1 MKIIIIGG
9 VAGGATAAARLR
21 RNDEAAHIVLVERG
35 PYISFANCGLPY
47 HISGIIPEREQLL
60 VTSEPLFEARYA
72 VDVRTRTEAIAIDRQ
87 AQTVRLRNLHTGEET
102 DEGYDKL
109 LLSPGA
115 EAIHPNLPGVGS
127 PRVFTLRNIPDLD
140 RIMAHM
146 ASTQPRRAVVVGGG
160 YIGIEMAENL
170 LERGLS
176 TTLVEGASHILAPF
190 DDDMAAIVHAHMKDK
205 NLELYLSDK
214 IEHFEDKADHTV
226 VFLASG
232 KRLPADIV
240 VLAVGVRPETT
251 LARAAGL
258 ELGAT
263 GGIRVNAHLQTSDP
277 AIFAVGDAVEVTQTT
292 SGQPALIAL
301 AGPANRQGRL
311 AADNMLAAPGTALAR
326 YKGTLGT
333 AILKA
338 FDLAAACTGLNEAQ
352 LQAHGLAYHATITHS
367 GSHASYYP
375 GAKQLSLKLLYS
387 PEGRI
392 YGAQAVGADGA
403 DKRIDV
409 IATAMHTGLRVQDL
423 CDLELA
429 YAPPYGSAKDP
440 INIAGYV
447 ASNVLNGSHEVV
459 GWRELTTLDT
469 AQQVQLVDVRTPEEF
484 EIGTLPNARNIEL
497 DHLRER
503 LHLLDPQR
511 PVVVFCQIGVRGYLA
526 YRILRQRGFAHVR
539 NLTGGIKTYAWA
551 TEKQSNPDIFDHEDI
566 KRRDQASIEADM
578 AAAAAPCALVT
589 TGGERQVLY
598 AVGLQCPGPIMKTFR
613 AVQAMQPGELLEV
626 TASDPAFGRDIRAWA
641 NKTGHEVLSVEAT
654 KGLVKVLLRVG
665 QPAASLPATAAS
677 GGALGSA
684 GSVGSANAGMAVR
697 DKLTLVV
704 FSDDLDKVMAS
715 MIIANGAMAMGKPVS
730 LFFTFWGLNVLRRE
744 HPPHID
750 KPLMDRMFGAMLP
763 QGISHLDSISKLNNA
778 GLGVKLLRKVMRDK
792 HVDAPA
798 DLLATLVEGGAQLI
812 ACQMSMD
819 VMGIR
824 HEELI
829 DGVEIGGVAA
839 FLGEAQESGTTLFI

>member
-72 VDVRTRTEAIAIDRQ
+72 VDVRTRTEAIAIDRH
-87 AQTVRLRNLHTGEET
+87 AKTVRLRNLHTGEET

-115 EAIHPNLPGVGS
+115 EAIHPNLPGMGS

-140 RIMAHM
+140 RIMAHL
-146 ASTQPRRAVVVGGG
+146 AATQPRRAVVVGGG

-170 LERGLS
+170 LERGLF
-176 TTLVEGASHILAPF
+176 TTLVEGAAHILAPF

-205 NLELYLSDK
+205 HLELYLSDR
-214 IEHFEDKADHTV
+214 IERLEDKADHTV

-240 VLAVGVRPETT
+240 VVAVGVRPETT

-258 ELGAT
+258 ELGPT

-277 AIFAVGDAVEVTQTT
+277 DIFAVGDAVEVTQTT
-292 SGQPALIAL
+292 SGRPALIAL

-311 AADNMLAAPGTALAR
+311 AADNMLAPPGTALASYR
-326 YKGTLGT
+326 GTLGT

-338 FDLAAACTGLNEAQ
+338 FDLAAACTGLNEVQ
-352 LQAHGLAYHATITHS
+352 LQASGLAYRATITHS

-392 YGAQAVGADGA
+392 FGAQAVGADGA
-403 DKRIDV
+403 DKRIDT
-409 IATAMHTGLRVQDL
+409 IATAMHTGLTVQDL

-440 INIAGYV
+440 VNIAGYV
-447 ASNVLNGSHEVV
+447 ASNVLNGSHEVI
-459 GWRELTTLDT
+459 GWRELAALDT
-469 AQQVQLVDVRTPEEF
+469 AREVQLVDVRTPEEF

-511 PVVVFCQIGVRGYLA
+511 PVVVFCQIGMRGYLA
-526 YRILRQRGFAHVR
+526 YRILRQRGFAQVR
-539 NLTGGIKTYAWA
+539 NLTGGLKTYAWA
-551 TEKQSNPDIFDHEDI
+551 TEKQANPDIFDHEDI
-566 KRRDQASIEADM
+566 KRRDQASIEADL
-578 AAAAAPCALVT
+578 AAAPCALVS
-589 TGGERQVLY
+589 TGGERQVLN
-598 AVGLQCPGPIMKTFR
+598 AVGLQCPGPIMKTYR

-626 TASDPAFGRDIRAWA
+626 TASDPAFGRDVRAWA
-641 NKTGHEVLSVEAT
+641 TKTGHEVLGVDAA
-654 KGLVKVLLRVG
+654 KGLVKALIRVG
-665 QPAASLPATAAS
+665 PPAGQAPVAATPAGAA
-677 GGALGSA
+677 
-684 GSVGSANAGMAVR
+684 AVR

-715 MIIANGAMAMGKPVS
+715 MVIANGAMAMGKPVS

-750 KPLMDRMFGAMLP
+750 KPLMDRMFSAMLP
-763 QGISHLDSISKLNNA
+763 AGMGKLDSISKLNNA

-792 HVDAPA
+792 HVDDPTT
-798 DLLATLVEGGAQLI
+798 LLATLVEGGAQLI

-824 HEELI
+824 QEELI
-829 DGVEIGGVAA
+829 DGVELGGVAA

>member
-72 VDVRTRTEAIAIDRQ
+72 VDVRTRTEAIAIDRH
-87 AQTVRLRNLHTGEET
+87 AKTVRLRNLHTGEET

-115 EAIHPNLPGVGS
+115 EAIHPNLPGMGS

-140 RIMAHM
+140 RIMAHL
-146 ASTQPRRAVVVGGG
+146 AATQPRRAVVVGGG

-170 LERGLS
+170 LERGLF
-176 TTLVEGASHILAPF
+176 TTLVEGAAHILAPF

-205 NLELYLSDK
+205 HLELYLSDR
-214 IEHFEDKADHTV
+214 IERLEDKADHTV

-240 VLAVGVRPETT
+240 VVAVGVRPETT

-258 ELGAT
+258 ELGPT

-277 AIFAVGDAVEVTQTT
+277 DIFAVGDAVEVTQTT
-292 SGQPALIAL
+292 SGRPALIAL

-311 AADNMLAAPGTALAR
+311 AADNMLAPPGTALASYR
-326 YKGTLGT
+326 GTLGT

-338 FDLAAACTGLNEAQ
+338 FDLAAACTGLNEVQ
-352 LQAHGLAYHATITHS
+352 LQASGLAYRATITHS

-403 DKRIDV
+403 DKRIDT
-409 IATAMHTGLRVQDL
+409 IATAMHTGLTVQDL

-440 INIAGYV
+440 VNIAGYV
-447 ASNVLNGSHEVV
+447 ASNVLNGSHEVI
-459 GWRELTTLDT
+459 GWRELAALDT
-469 AQQVQLVDVRTPEEF
+469 AREVQLVDVRTPEEF
-484 EIGTLPNARNIEL
+484 EIGTLPNAHNIEL

-526 YRILRQRGFAHVR
+526 YRILRQRGFANVR
-539 NLTGGIKTYAWA
+539 NLTGGLKTYAWA
-551 TEKQSNPDIFDHEDI
+551 TEKQANPDIFDHEDI
-566 KRRDQASIEADM
+566 KRRDQASIEADL
-578 AAAAAPCALVT
+578 AAAPCALVS
-589 TGGERQVLY
+589 TGGERQVLN
-598 AVGLQCPGPIMKTFR
+598 AVGLQCPGPIMKTYR
-613 AVQAMQPGELLEV
+613 AVQAMRPGELLEV
-626 TASDPAFGRDIRAWA
+626 TASDPAFGRDVRAWA
-641 NKTGHEVLSVEAT
+641 TKTGHEVLGVDAA
-654 KGLVKVLLRVG
+654 KGLVKALIRVG
-665 QPAASLPATAAS
+665 PPAGQAPVAATPAGAA
-677 GGALGSA
+677 
-684 GSVGSANAGMAVR
+684 AVR

-715 MIIANGAMAMGKPVS
+715 MVIANGAMAMGKPVS

-750 KPLMDRMFGAMLP
+750 KPLMDRMFSAMLP
-763 QGISHLDSISKLNNA
+763 AGMGKLDSISKLNNA

-792 HVDAPA
+792 HVDDPTT
-798 DLLATLVEGGAQLI
+798 LLATLVEGGAQLI

-824 HEELI
+824 QEELI
-829 DGVEIGGVAA
+829 DGVELGGVAA

>member
-72 VDVRTRTEAIAIDRQ
+72 VDVRTRTEAIAIDRH
-87 AQTVRLRNLHTGEET
+87 AKTVRLRNLHTGEET

-115 EAIHPNLPGVGS
+115 EAIHPNLPGMGS

-140 RIMAHM
+140 RIMAHL
-146 ASTQPRRAVVVGGG
+146 AATQPRRAVVVGGG

-170 LERGLS
+170 LERGLF
-176 TTLVEGASHILAPF
+176 TTLVEGAAHILAPF

-205 NLELYLSDK
+205 HLELYLSDR
-214 IEHFEDKADHTV
+214 IERLEDKADHTV

-240 VLAVGVRPETT
+240 VVAVGVRPETT

-258 ELGAT
+258 ELGPT

-277 AIFAVGDAVEVTQTT
+277 DIFAVGDAVEVTQTT

-311 AADNMLAAPGTALAR
+311 AADNMLAPPGTALTSYR
-326 YKGTLGT
+326 GTLGT

-338 FDLAAACTGLNEAQ
+338 FDLAAACTGLNEVQ
-352 LQAHGLAYHATITHS
+352 LQANGLAYRATITHS

-403 DKRIDV
+403 DKRIDT
-409 IATAMHTGLRVQDL
+409 IATAMHTGLTVQDL

-440 INIAGYV
+440 VNIAGYV
-447 ASNVLNGSHEVV
+447 ASNVLNGSHEVI
-459 GWRELTTLDT
+459 GWRELAALDT
-469 AQQVQLVDVRTPEEF
+469 AREVQLVDVRTPEEF
-484 EIGTLPNARNIEL
+484 EIGTLPNAHNIEL

-526 YRILRQRGFAHVR
+526 YRILRQRGFANVR
-539 NLTGGIKTYAWA
+539 NLTGGLKTYAWA
-551 TEKQSNPDIFDHEDI
+551 TEKQANPDIFDHEDI
-566 KRRDQASIEADM
+566 KRRDQASIEADL
-578 AAAAAPCALVT
+578 AAAPCALVS
-589 TGGERQVLY
+589 TGGERQVLN
-598 AVGLQCPGPIMKTFR
+598 AVGLQCPGPIMKTYR
-613 AVQAMQPGELLEV
+613 AVQAMRPGELLEV
-626 TASDPAFGRDIRAWA
+626 TASDPAFGRDVRAWA
-641 NKTGHEVLSVEAT
+641 TKTGHEVLGVDAA
-654 KGLVKVLLRVG
+654 KGLVKALIRVG
-665 QPAASLPATAAS
+665 PPAGQAPVAATPAGAA
-677 GGALGSA
+677 
-684 GSVGSANAGMAVR
+684 AVR

-715 MIIANGAMAMGKPVS
+715 MVIANGAMAMGKPVS

-750 KPLMDRMFGAMLP
+750 KPLMDRMFSAMLP
-763 QGISHLDSISKLNNA
+763 AGMGKLDSISKLNNA

-792 HVDAPA
+792 HVDDPA
-798 DLLATLVEGGAQLI
+798 TLLATLVEGGAQLI

-824 HEELI
+824 QEELI
-829 DGVEIGGVAA
+829 DGVELGGVAA

>member
-72 VDVRTRTEAIAIDRQ
+72 VDVRTRTEAIAIDRH
-87 AQTVRLRNLHTGEET
+87 AKTVRLRNLHTGEET

-115 EAIHPNLPGVGS
+115 EAIHPNLPGMGS

-140 RIMAHM
+140 RIMAHL
-146 ASTQPRRAVVVGGG
+146 AATQPRRAVVVGGG

-170 LERGLS
+170 LERGLF
-176 TTLVEGASHILAPF
+176 TTLVEGAAHILAPF

-205 NLELYLSDK
+205 HLELYLSDR
-214 IEHFEDKADHTV
+214 IERLEDKADHTV

-240 VLAVGVRPETT
+240 VVAVGVRPETT

-258 ELGAT
+258 ELGPT

-277 AIFAVGDAVEVTQTT
+277 DIFAVGDAVEVTQTT
-292 SGQPALIAL
+292 SGRPALIAL

-311 AADNMLAAPGTALAR
+311 AADNMLAPPGTALASYR
-326 YKGTLGT
+326 GTLGT

-338 FDLAAACTGLNEAQ
+338 FDLAAACTGLNEVQ
-352 LQAHGLAYHATITHS
+352 LQANGLAYRATITHS

-392 YGAQAVGADGA
+392 FGAQAVGADGA
-403 DKRIDV
+403 DKRIDT
-409 IATAMHTGLRVQDL
+409 IATAMHTGLTVQDL

-440 INIAGYV
+440 VNIAGYV
-447 ASNVLNGSHEVV
+447 ASNVLNGSHEVI
-459 GWRELTTLDT
+459 GWRELAALDT
-469 AQQVQLVDVRTPEEF
+469 AREVQLVDVRTPEEF

-526 YRILRQRGFAHVR
+526 YRILRQRGFANVR
-539 NLTGGIKTYAWA
+539 NLTGGLKTYAWA
-551 TEKQSNPDIFDHEDI
+551 TEKQANPDIFDHEDI
-566 KRRDQASIEADM
+566 KRRDQASIETDL
-578 AAAAAPCALVT
+578 AAAPCALVS
-589 TGGERQVLY
+589 TGGERQVLN
-598 AVGLQCPGPIMKTFR
+598 AVGLQCPGPIMKTYR
-613 AVQAMQPGELLEV
+613 AVQAMRPGELLEV
-626 TASDPAFGRDIRAWA
+626 TASDPAFGRDVRAWA
-641 NKTGHEVLSVEAT
+641 TKTGHEVLGVDAA
-654 KGLVKVLLRVG
+654 KGLVKALIRVG
-665 QPAASLPATAAS
+665 PPAGQAPVAATPAGAA
-677 GGALGSA
+677 
-684 GSVGSANAGMAVR
+684 AVR

-715 MIIANGAMAMGKPVS
+715 MVIANGAMAMGKPVS

-750 KPLMDRMFGAMLP
+750 KPLMDRMFSAMLP
-763 QGISHLDSISKLNNA
+763 AGMGKLDSISKLNNA

-792 HVDAPA
+792 HVDDPTT
-798 DLLATLVEGGAQLI
+798 LLATLVEGGAQLI

-824 HEELI
+824 QEELI
-829 DGVEIGGVAA
+829 DGVELGGVAA

>member
-72 VDVRTRTEAIAIDRQ
+72 VDVRTRTEAIAIDRH
-87 AQTVRLRNLHTGEET
+87 AKTVRLRNLHTGEET

-115 EAIHPNLPGVGS
+115 EAIHPNLPGMGS

-140 RIMAHM
+140 RIMAHL
-146 ASTQPRRAVVVGGG
+146 AATQPRRAVVVGGG

-170 LERGLS
+170 LERGLF
-176 TTLVEGASHILAPF
+176 TTLVEGAAHILAPF

-205 NLELYLSDK
+205 HLELYLSDR
-214 IEHFEDKADHTV
+214 IERLEDKADHTV

-240 VLAVGVRPETT
+240 VVAVGVRPETT

-258 ELGAT
+258 ELGPT

-277 AIFAVGDAVEVTQTT
+277 DIFAVGDAVEVTQTT
-292 SGQPALIAL
+292 SGRPALIAL

-311 AADNMLAAPGTALAR
+311 AADNMLAPPGTALASYR
-326 YKGTLGT
+326 GTLGT

-338 FDLAAACTGLNEAQ
+338 FDLAAACTGLNEVQ
-352 LQAHGLAYHATITHS
+352 LQANGLAYRATITHS

-403 DKRIDV
+403 DKRIDT
-409 IATAMHTGLRVQDL
+409 IATAMHTGLTVQDL

-440 INIAGYV
+440 VNIAGYV
-447 ASNVLNGSHEVV
+447 ASNVLNGSHEVI
-459 GWRELTTLDT
+459 GWRELAALDT
-469 AQQVQLVDVRTPEEF
+469 AREVQLVDVRTPEEF

-511 PVVVFCQIGVRGYLA
+511 PVVVFCQIGMRGYLA
-526 YRILRQRGFAHVR
+526 YRILRQRGFAQVR
-539 NLTGGIKTYAWA
+539 NLTGGLKTYAWA
-551 TEKQSNPDIFDHEDI
+551 TEKQANPDIFDHEDI
-566 KRRDQASIEADM
+566 KRRDQASIEADL
-578 AAAAAPCALVT
+578 AAAPCALVS
-589 TGGERQVLY
+589 TGGERQVLN
-598 AVGLQCPGPIMKTFR
+598 AVGLQCPGPIMKTYR

-626 TASDPAFGRDIRAWA
+626 TASDPAFGRDVRAWA
-641 NKTGHEVLSVEAT
+641 TKTGHEVLGVDAA
-654 KGLVKVLLRVG
+654 KGLVKALIRVG
-665 QPAASLPATAAS
+665 PPAGQAPVAATPAGAA
-677 GGALGSA
+677 
-684 GSVGSANAGMAVR
+684 AVR

-715 MIIANGAMAMGKPVS
+715 MVIANGAMAMGKPVS

-750 KPLMDRMFGAMLP
+750 KPLMDRMFSAMLP
-763 QGISHLDSISKLNNA
+763 AGMGKLDSISKLNNA

-792 HVDAPA
+792 HVDDPTT
-798 DLLATLVEGGAQLI
+798 LLATLVEGGAQLI

-824 HEELI
+824 QEELI
-829 DGVEIGGVAA
+829 DGVELGGVAA

>member
-72 VDVRTRTEAIAIDRQ
+72 VDVRTHTEAIAIDRH
-87 AQTVRLRNLHTGEET
+87 AKTVRLRNLHTSEET

-115 EAIHPNLPGVGS
+115 EAIHPNLPGMGS

-140 RIMAHM
+140 RIMAHL
-146 ASTQPRRAVVVGGG
+146 AATQPRRAVVVGGG

-170 LERGLS
+170 LERGLF
-176 TTLVEGASHILAPF
+176 TTLVEGAAHILAPF

-205 NLELYLSDK
+205 HLELYLSDR
-214 IEHFEDKADHTV
+214 IEQLEDKADHTV

-240 VLAVGVRPETT
+240 VVAVGVRPETT

-258 ELGAT
+258 ELGPT

-277 AIFAVGDAVEVTQTT
+277 DIFAVGDAVEVTQTT

-311 AADNMLAAPGTALAR
+311 AADNMLAPPGTALASYR
-326 YKGTLGT
+326 GTLGT

-338 FDLAAACTGLNEAQ
+338 FDLAAACTGLNEVQ
-352 LQAHGLAYHATITHS
+352 LQANGLAYRATITHS

-392 YGAQAVGADGA
+392 FGAQTVGADGA
-403 DKRIDV
+403 DKRIDT
-409 IATAMHTGLRVQDL
+409 IATAMHTGLTVQDL

-440 INIAGYV
+440 VNIAGYV
-447 ASNVLNGSHEVV
+447 ASNVLNGSHEVI
-459 GWRELTTLDT
+459 GWRELAALDT
-469 AQQVQLVDVRTPEEF
+469 AREVQLVDVRTPEEF

-526 YRILRQRGFAHVR
+526 YRILRQRGFTQVR
-539 NLTGGIKTYAWA
+539 NLTGGLKTYAWA
-551 TEKQSNPDIFDHEDI
+551 TEKQANPDIFDHEDI
-566 KRRDQASIEADM
+566 KRRDQASIEADL
-578 AAAAAPCALVT
+578 AAAPCALVS
-589 TGGERQVLY
+589 TGGERQVLN
-598 AVGLQCPGPIMKTFR
+598 AVGLQCPGPIMKTYR

-626 TASDPAFGRDIRAWA
+626 TASDPAFGRDVRAWA
-641 NKTGHEVLSVEAT
+641 TKTGHEVLGVDAA
-654 KGLVKVLLRVG
+654 KGLVKALIRVG
-665 QPAASLPATAAS
+665 PPAGQAPVAATPAGAA
-677 GGALGSA
+677 
-684 GSVGSANAGMAVR
+684 AVR

-715 MIIANGAMAMGKPVS
+715 MVIANGAMAMGKPVS

-750 KPLMDRMFGAMLP
+750 KPLMDRMFSAMLP
-763 QGISHLDSISKLNNA
+763 AGMGKLDSISKLNNA

-792 HVDAPA
+792 HVDDPA
-798 DLLATLVEGGAQLI
+798 TLLATLVEGGAQLI

-824 HEELI
+824 QEELI
-829 DGVEIGGVAA
+829 DGVELGGVAA

>member
-72 VDVRTRTEAIAIDRQ
+72 VDVRTRTEAIAIDRH
-87 AQTVRLRNLHTGEET
+87 AKTVRLRNLHTGEET

-115 EAIHPNLPGVGS
+115 EAIHPNLPGMGS

-140 RIMAHM
+140 RIMAHL
-146 ASTQPRRAVVVGGG
+146 AATQPRRAVVVGGG

-170 LERGLS
+170 LERGLF
-176 TTLVEGASHILAPF
+176 TTLVEGAAHILAPF

-205 NLELYLSDK
+205 HLELYLSDR
-214 IEHFEDKADHTV
+214 IEQLEDKADHTV

-240 VLAVGVRPETT
+240 VVAVGVRPETT

-258 ELGAT
+258 ELGPT

-277 AIFAVGDAVEVTQTT
+277 DIFAVGDAVEVTQTT

-311 AADNMLAAPGTALAR
+311 AADNMLAPPGTALASYR
-326 YKGTLGT
+326 GTLGT

-338 FDLAAACTGLNEAQ
+338 FDLAAACTGLNEVQ
-352 LQAHGLAYHATITHS
+352 LQANGLAYRTTITHS

-392 YGAQAVGADGA
+392 FGAQAVGADGA
-403 DKRIDV
+403 DKRIDT
-409 IATAMHTGLRVQDL
+409 IATAMHTGLTVQDL

-440 INIAGYV
+440 VNIAGYV
-447 ASNVLNGSHEVV
+447 ASNVLNGSHEVI
-459 GWRELTTLDT
+459 GWRELAALDT
-469 AQQVQLVDVRTPEEF
+469 AREVQLVDVRTPEEF

-526 YRILRQRGFAHVR
+526 YRILRQRGFAQVR
-539 NLTGGIKTYAWA
+539 NLTGGLKTYAWA
-551 TEKQSNPDIFDHEDI
+551 TEKQANPDIFDHEDI
-566 KRRDQASIEADM
+566 KRRDQASIEADL
-578 AAAAAPCALVT
+578 AAAPCALVS
-589 TGGERQVLY
+589 TGGERQVLN
-598 AVGLQCPGPIMKTFR
+598 AVGLQCPGPIMKTYR
-613 AVQAMQPGELLEV
+613 AVQAMRPGELLEV
-626 TASDPAFGRDIRAWA
+626 TASDPAFGRDVRAWA
-641 NKTGHEVLSVEAT
+641 TKTGHEVLGVDAA
-654 KGLVKVLLRVG
+654 KGLVKALIRVG
-665 QPAASLPATAAS
+665 PPAGQAPVAATPAGAA
-677 GGALGSA
+677 
-684 GSVGSANAGMAVR
+684 AVR

-715 MIIANGAMAMGKPVS
+715 MVIANGAMAMGKPVS

-750 KPLMDRMFGAMLP
+750 KPLMDRMFSAMLP
-763 QGISHLDSISKLNNA
+763 AGMGKLDSISKLNNA

-792 HVDAPA
+792 HVDDPTT
-798 DLLATLVEGGAQLI
+798 LLATLVEGGAQLI

-824 HEELI
+824 QEELI
-829 DGVEIGGVAA
+829 DGVELGGVAA